1 MNRNFYFLVGQKYD
15 PSDGKWKHP
24 YRKSRLQKF
33 DGDGTLTASETES
46 CAYILGNSSLKVL
59 YFEQYNVVVMIRWRQ
74 IGFRQPVA
82 QNAFPAVFA
91 TISTGEGI
99 KFGWKES
106 AKSTLMSKSMTLGI
120 TYTGSRMER
129 CTFGML
135 WNNFSKSRTSTYTHH
150 GIFSAALPIRT
161 FSLSLWERRGFW
173 NRCDSRRR
181 RLQWWSVNRTSY
193 QLEHIIGNDMVWG
206 YPFKHSSQ
214 SCICYQGPWIR
225 IWLSVGRWKAMLQN
239 WPCLPASLA
248 NTPATRATASIWV
261 TSATPRSTATTSKA
275 ATHWIL
281 WNEHHFFLF
290 WSKWGLTR

>member
-99 KFGWKES
+99 KFG
-106 AKSTLMSKSMTLGI
+106 
-120 TYTGSRMER
+120 
-129 CTFGML
+129 
-135 WNNFSKSRTSTYTHH
+135 
-150 GIFSAALPIRT
+150 
-161 FSLSLWERRGFW
+161 
-173 NRCDSRRR
+173 
-181 RLQWWSVNRTSY
+181 
-193 QLEHIIGNDMVWG
+193 
-206 YPFKHSSQ
+206 
-214 SCICYQGPWIR
+214 
-225 IWLSVGRWKAMLQN
+225 
-239 WPCLPASLA
+239 
-248 NTPATRATASIWV
+248 
-261 TSATPRSTATTSKA
+261 
-275 ATHWIL
+275 
-281 WNEHHFFLF
+281 
-290 WSKWGLTR
+290 